1 MSSEYVFYGVNST
14 MKKRIVE
21 ILNYAKEIR
30 NSRFAISGNNKFDII
45 SLEVRKNQD
54 IFMIDGVIKCLG
66 VERTIEAYVINDKNY
81 KLYLDV
87 KEDDKLLSRTNET
100 FIVDDEKVIVTT
112 EDVLTD
118 EVYHEEIF
126 FDEEKDYEQLGI
138 LLNA

>member
-30 NSRFAISGNNKFDII
+30 NSRFAVSGNNKFDII

-100 FIVDDEKVIVTT
+100 FIIDDEKVIVTT

-118 EVYHEEIF
+118 EVYHDEIY